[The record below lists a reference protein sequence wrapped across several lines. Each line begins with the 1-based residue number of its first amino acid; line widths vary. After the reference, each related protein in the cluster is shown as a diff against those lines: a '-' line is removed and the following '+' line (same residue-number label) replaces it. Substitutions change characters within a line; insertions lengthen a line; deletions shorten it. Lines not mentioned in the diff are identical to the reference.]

1 MNTLRPE
8 PKKSTLGQFNP
19 ETEMRGKWLGYVAI
33 ACVAGSFV
41 LGGFRSLI
49 LGAIL
54 AASAV
59 VLGKLG
65 LDSKGRSWAL
75 VALIAGMLLTGIYL
89 TVLIVGKENI
99 RVI

>member
-19 ETEMRGKWLGYVAI
+19 ETEMRGPWVGYVAM
-33 ACVAGSFV
+33 ACVAGSFA

-49 LGAIL
+49 SGAIL

-75 VALIAGMLLTGIYL
+75 IALIAGMLLTGIYL

-99 RVI
+99 RAI

>member
-1 MNTLRPE
+1 M
-8 PKKSTLGQFNP
+8 LGQFHP
-19 ETEMRGKWLGYVAI
+19 ETEMRGPWVGYAAM
-33 ACVAGSFV
+33 ACVVGSFA
-41 LGGFRSLI
+41 LGGLRSMI
-49 LGAIL
+49 PGAIL

-75 VALIAGMLLTGIYL
+75 VALIAGVLLTGIYL

-99 RVI
+99 RAI